1 MTYLCLLYIEIS
13 KLAVQ
18 QNAVKSIL
26 QAVELTKKHKELA
39 ESYET
44 GAEALLEWI
53 EATRSTYENVA
64 EGASGHGDTSAKIGE
79 NMAAFVG
86 YRRATK
92 PPKKQEL
99 DASAGILATLSQSCE
114 NNFRPKYAPPAELA
128 PELLAGAWK
137 ALEATEGAYET
148 SISASFARFVGL
160 EELLGKVRVKMAKT
174 DAFLDEAPPAV
185 FGATEYGAT
194 AAEAT
199 GLLESCRLTASQL
212 DIASEVPARVDES
225 LAGAEGVELHA
236 SYGAVAAARGALA
249 GRFPSIADLAAARAR
264 KLEVA
269 IAEFEKRRSCDDVLA
284 WIDDQIR
291 VFKLKDESVPTNTM
305 IEVTRLEL
313 HLDRE
318 FKEGC
323 ELYREKWAAIVPYEG
338 ADASAAA
345 VAGLE
350 ARLAEDLLDTKER
363 YSVVAGDLAA
373 KGRDL
378 ELFLRTPIF
387 VDSEAD
393 VVAATATYDAR
404 VDDAQT
410 EGTLTSLQ
418 LVFNSEASVLG
429 AKLQAAIDAGEEDA
443 AGSFERYDV
452 PDLSKLLME
461 LDALAIAYRD
471 YLEELLALEREKE
484 RLRVLFAGMCD
495 AEKDKIAAEAKDPF
509 VFEAWVYKE
518 SELLA
523 ALRAKRETWTAMK
536 DAAVLALSPVAEE
549 LAARGVMANPH
560 TSESVTTIRLT
571 YELQERDTD
580 ELVERAEAL
589 VADVAKLEERKA
601 EYVESAGMFRD
612 WIDGVADRYRNVAE
626 GAAGF
631 GASSAA
637 VKASLEKFY
646 EYKTNEKVDLQSTVG
661 ALTKSLAELHADQAR
676 IFHDAF
682 SPPTGLSAK
691 LTQMGLVGSMTALET
706 VDKPYEAALRNA
718 HLRICQIEADLQT
731 MDARLDTCNDFIAEQ
746 KALFDSHNYG
756 DNLATVNALLE
767 NVHLDK
773 KLGGVWDE
781 TLSALKATASEVQQ
795 ALHVFDLNFT
805 SRVPTV
811 RKAVQDVSDASTMSR
826 ASKRQSIKSCM
837 DEVGRLEMALGALEN
852 DADVRYEALQKEVEA
867 LADVADKS
875 REYATAAVELDVLYS
890 TLEEELAAEP
900 SGSLGLANV
909 EAQIAAFDK
918 STTALAASIDEKFAE
933 MAALAE
939 FLTNCGYAEARAAF
953 GRFTVRSLSDR
964 KDACLKAVVDRGEL
978 FRGPGGI
985 LEIETAREKLRVDFA
1000 AAAREFRDDTASK
1013 AAKIE
1018 GKAQTPRGSVV
1029 SPLRRMSK
1037 MFNAGPKVDLDVQ
1050 LAGIRQVKK
1059 DYDEG
1064 GLLAPCEA
1072 LATQLEAQQIRVNP
1086 HTRDNI
1092 FTLRAAGGAFA
1103 DNYKRLEASL
1113 LAQKAVE
1120 EGRKISPEKLAEIR
1134 ENFDEFDSTGDGEL
1148 TESEFHSG
1156 LTSVGIAMSK
1166 EKVQENFE
1174 KLKDPDTGRI
1184 SDVLTAFGPAPQGRR
1199 RRAAAPVI
1207 SMGMLARS
1215 VHDHDLL
1222 EYLTANMPKAEP
1234 PKNGEG
1240 LYYDCTAF
1248 VADLFKQ

>member
-18 QNAVKSIL
+18 QKAVKSIL

-44 GAEALLEWI
+44 GAKALLEWI
-53 EATRSTYENVA
+53 EATKSTYENVA

-99 DASAGILATLSQSCE
+99 DALAGILATLSQSCE

-350 ARLAEDLLDTKER
+350 ARLAEVAAHWSDMERRAAAHRALLKERHDWLQDLLDTKER
-363 YSVVAGDLAA
+363 YS
-373 KGRDL
+373 
-378 ELFLRTPIF
+378 
-387 VDSEAD
+387 
-393 VVAATATYDAR
+393 
-404 VDDAQT
+404 T

-443 AGSFERYDV
+443 AGSFERYD
-452 PDLSKLLME
+452 
-461 LDALAIAYRD
+461 
-471 YLEELLALEREKE
+471 KE

-495 AEKDKIAAEAKDPF
+495 AEKDKIAEEAKDPV
-509 VFEAWVYKE
+509 VFKAWVYKE

-612 WIDGVADRYRNVAE
+612 WIDGVTDRAGQESEIPNFKGSVTDRYRNVAE

-661 ALTKSLAELHADQAR
+661 ALTKSLAELHADQAK

-706 VDKPYEAALRNA
+706 
-718 HLRICQIEADLQT
+718 
-731 MDARLDTCNDFIAEQ
+731 

-781 TLSALKATASEVQQ
+781 TLATLKQTLDSGSMDAHENRPVLLEKHYAVRTNFDGVMAQAPEYYHSLGQSKMEFEKLATLLEPATWIEATARLFDEEPWPRPPGAPKPSASEVQQ

-909 EAQIAAFDK
+909 EAQIAAFDE
-918 STTALAASIDEKFAE
+918 STTALAASIDEKFGE

-939 FLTNCGYAEARAAF
+939 FLNNCGYAEARAAF

-985 LEIETAREKLRVDFA
+985 LEIETAKEKLRVDFA
-1000 AAAREFRDDTASK
+1000 AAAWEFRDDTASK

-1184 SDVLTAFGPAPQGRR
+1184 VFETFLPFMEAHLT
-1199 RRAAAPVI
+1199 
-1207 SMGMLARS
+1207 
-1215 VHDHDLL
+1215 
-1222 EYLTANMPKAEP
+1222 AEP

>member
-18 QNAVKSIL
+18 QKAVKSIL

-44 GAEALLEWI
+44 GAKALLEWI
-53 EATRSTYENVA
+53 EATKSTYENVA

-99 DASAGILATLSQSCE
+99 DALAGILATLSQSCE
-114 NNFRPKYAPPAELA
+114 NNFRPNSTSPPRCPPGSTRAS
-128 PELLAGAWK
+128 PGPK
-137 ALEATEGAYET
+137 ASSST
-148 SISASFARFVGL
+148 
-160 EELLGKVRVKMAKT
+160 
-174 DAFLDEAPPAV
+174 P
-185 FGATEYGAT
+185 
-194 AAEAT
+194 
-199 GLLESCRLTASQL
+199 
-212 DIASEVPARVDES
+212 
-225 LAGAEGVELHA
+225 H
-236 SYGAVAAARGALA
+236 GAVAAARARSPAASVDRGPRGRAGAE
-249 GRFPSIADLAAARAR
+249 I
-264 KLEVA
+264 EVA

-350 ARLAEDLLDTKER
+350 ARLAEVAAHWSDMERRAAAHRALLKERHDWLQDLLDTKER

-495 AEKDKIAAEAKDPF
+495 AEKDKIAEEAKDPV
-509 VFEAWVYKE
+509 VFKAWVYKE

-612 WIDGVADRYRNVAE
+612 WIDGVTDRAGQESEIPNFKGSVTDRYRNVAE

-646 EYKTNEKVDLQSTVG
+646 EYKTNEKVDLQST
-661 ALTKSLAELHADQAR
+661 
-676 IFHDAF
+676 
-682 SPPTGLSAK
+682 
-691 LTQMGLVGSMTALET
+691 MGLVGSMTALET

-781 TLSALKATASEVQQ
+781 TLATLKQTLDSGSMDAHDENRPVLLEKHYAVRTNFDGVMAQAPEYYHSLGQSKMEFEKLATLLEPATWIEATARLFDEEPWPRPPGAPKPSASEVQQ

-909 EAQIAAFDK
+909 EAQIAAFDE
-918 STTALAASIDEKFAE
+918 STTTLAASIDEKFGE
-933 MAALAE
+933 MA
-939 FLTNCGYAEARAAF
+939 
-953 GRFTVRSLSDR
+953 RSDDR

-985 LEIETAREKLRVDFA
+985 LEIETARRSSADFA
-1000 AAAREFRDDTASK
+1000 AAEFRDDTASK

-1037 MFNAGPKVDLDVQ
+1037 MFTAGPKVDLDVQ

-1092 FTLRAAGGAFA
+1092 FTLRAAGGARPSRRA
-1103 DNYKRLEASL
+1103 ARSA
-1113 LAQKAVE
+1113 
-1120 EGRKISPEKLAEIR
+1120 EKLAEIR

-1184 SDVLTAFGPAPQGRR
+1184 VFETFLPFMEAHLTVRGASQSDVLTAFANLLPKADGDEP
-1199 RRAAAPVI
+1199 AAPVI

>member
-1 MTYLCLLYIEIS
+1 M
-13 KLAVQ
+13 
-18 QNAVKSIL
+18 
-26 QAVELTKKHKELA
+26 
-39 ESYET
+39 
-44 GAEALLEWI
+44 
-53 EATRSTYENVA
+53 
-64 EGASGHGDTSAKIGE
+64 
-79 NMAAFVG
+79 
-86 YRRATK
+86 
-92 PPKKQEL
+92 
-99 DASAGILATLSQSCE
+99 
-114 NNFRPKYAPPAELA
+114 
-128 PELLAGAWK
+128 
-137 ALEATEGAYET
+137 
-148 SISASFARFVGL
+148 
-160 EELLGKVRVKMAKT
+160 
-174 DAFLDEAPPAV
+174 
-185 FGATEYGAT
+185 
-194 AAEAT
+194 
-199 GLLESCRLTASQL
+199 
-212 DIASEVPARVDES
+212 
-225 LAGAEGVELHA
+225 
-236 SYGAVAAARGALA
+236 
-249 GRFPSIADLAAARAR
+249 
-264 KLEVA
+264 
-269 IAEFEKRRSCDDVLA
+269 
-284 WIDDQIR
+284 
-291 VFKLKDESVPTNTM
+291 
-305 IEVTRLEL
+305 
-313 HLDRE
+313 
-318 FKEGC
+318 
-323 ELYREKWAAIVPYEG
+323 
-338 ADASAAA
+338 
-345 VAGLE
+345 
-350 ARLAEDLLDTKER
+350 
-363 YSVVAGDLAA
+363 
-373 KGRDL
+373 
-378 ELFLRTPIF
+378 
-387 VDSEAD
+387 
-393 VVAATATYDAR
+393 
-404 VDDAQT
+404 
-410 EGTLTSLQ
+410 
-418 LVFNSEASVLG
+418 
-429 AKLQAAIDAGEEDA
+429 
-443 AGSFERYDV
+443 
-452 PDLSKLLME
+452 
-461 LDALAIAYRD
+461 
-471 YLEELLALEREKE
+471 
-484 RLRVLFAGMCD
+484 
-495 AEKDKIAAEAKDPF
+495 
-509 VFEAWVYKE
+509 
-518 SELLA
+518 A

-612 WIDGVADRYRNVAE
+612 WIDGVTDRYRDVAE

-661 ALTKSLAELHADQAR
+661 ALTKSLAELHADQAKV
-676 IFHDAF
+676 FHDAF
-682 SPPTGLSAK
+682 SPPTGLPAK

-781 TLSALKATASEVQQ
+781 TLATLKQTLDSGSMDAHENRPVLLEKHYAVRTNFDGVMAQAPEYYHSLGQSKMEFEKLATLLEPATWIEATARLFDEEPWPRPPGAPKPSASEVQQ

-852 DADVRYEALQKEVEA
+852 DADVRYEALQREVEA

-909 EAQIAAFDK
+909 EAQIAAFDE
-918 STTALAASIDEKFAE
+918 STTALAASIDEKFGE

-964 KDACLKAVVDRGEL
+964 RDACLKAVVDRGEL

-985 LEIETAREKLRVDFA
+985 LELETAKEKLRVDFA

-1184 SDVLTAFGPAPQGRR
+1184 VFETFLPFMEAHLTVRGASQSDVLTAFSDLLPKADGDAP
-1199 RRAAAPVI
+1199 AAPVI